1 MNQSFQFV
9 SRCGLQRFLILG
21 AAFFLPV
28 VGFATPALL
37 YSDLDSGPNS
47 DGENGGGV
55 YVTVYG
61 KRLGTTGIVTVGGGA
76 TTVKQWSDTKVTV
89 QLGAASA
96 TGNIVL
102 TNAEGTSNGLPFT
115 VRSGRIFF
123 ITPNGTGN
131 GTVNTPAPPTI
142 IYKSAQ
148 AGDTYYLRAGNYTG
162 LYGDTTW
169 SYHNFTFDAGQ
180 RGTASS
186 PLAVVGYPGESV
198 ILTQRDRSNIA
209 FGTGNGSGAYTTIA
223 NMTLLAGTACIEDGG
238 LWDKANSGAPG
249 IRIVGV
255 TCSANYTGNTMTGL
269 LSIGNSGWRVWGNE
283 FKDTGTTPPINNNH
297 AVYVQAAASDVDIGW
312 NTFRN
317 LRMGHVIQVHT
328 DSVPGGPSCYT
339 FNNVRI
345 HDNILTATN
354 VDDSRGINIGN
365 ACYGSNGA
373 IYNNLLYN
381 LGQDFSAIAIY
392 NGSWKVYN
400 NTLYN
405 IHATSGMLW
414 IQDSTTATADVKNN
428 IFYSDGN
435 SPYVTGLN
443 GAKMSQFTLAN
454 NLYYNQGNGPSQDSA
469 AVNSNP
475 SFSDVAAANFRLTTG
490 SPAKDRGN
498 SSVSTIVRTDLD
510 ANVRPMGAEYDI
522 GAFEFTGTLPL
533 SSLTAPINLHI
544 VTTGS

>member
-9 SRCGLQRFLILG
+9 SRCDLQRFLILG

-28 VGFATPALL
+28 VGFAAPALL

-47 DGENGGGV
+47 GGENGGGV

-61 KRLGTTGIVTVGGGA
+61 KRLGTTGTVTVGGGA

-102 TNAEGTSNGLPFT
+102 TNAEGASNGLPFT

-131 GTVNTPAPPTI
+131 GTVSTPAPPTI

-198 ILTQRDRSNIA
+198 TLTQRDRSNIA

-223 NMTLLAGTACIEDGG
+223 NMTLSAGMACIEDGG
-238 LWDKANSGAPG
+238 YWENANSGAPG
-249 IRIVGV
+249 IRIVGT
-255 TCSANYTGNTMTGL
+255 TCSANYTGNTMSGL
-269 LSIGNSGWRVWGNE
+269 LSISASGWRVWGNE

-297 AVYVQAAASDVDIGW
+297 AVYVISAGSDVDIGW

-328 DSVPGGPSCYT
+328 DSVPGGPSCFT
-339 FNNVRI
+339 FNNIRI
-345 HDNILTATN
+345 HDNMITATK
-354 VDDSRGINIGN
+354 VDDSRGINVGN
-365 ACYGSNGA
+365 ACSGSNGA

-381 LGQDFSAIAIY
+381 LGQDFSAIVIS
-392 NGSWKVYN
+392 NGAWKVHN

-414 IQDSTTATADVKNN
+414 IQGSATVDVKNN

-435 SPYVTGLN
+435 SPYMDAYF
-443 GAKMSQFTLAN
+443 GATMSQFTLAN
-454 NLYYNQGNGPSQDSA
+454 NLYYNRGNGPSQDTA

-475 SFSDVAAANFRLTTG
+475 SFANVAVADFRLTTG
-490 SPAKDRGN
+490 SPAVDRGS
-498 SSVSTIVRTDLD
+498 SSVSTIVRNDLD
-510 ANVRPMGAEYDI
+510 ANVRPMDAGYDI
-522 GAFEFTGTLPL
+522 GAFEFTGALPL
-533 SSLTAPINLHI
+533 SLLNVPTNLHI
-544 VTTGS
+544 VTPGS